1 MAPAENALGWG
12 ISRCGGPN
20 GSGSGRPERQ
30 RSFQEEVHLFDRNG
44 IWPCA
49 HGTVLADRQE
59 LNAEQQQKDVYETH
73 RHRVFSVSY
82 YMTANEVEA
91 EQILTDT
98 FVQVFSESGAPDGH
112 AVDRA
117 LLCELA
123 QRYPVLAETPAAVAS
138 GDQMGR
144 KQVRRTDLEEAVA
157 TLPPRE
163 RLVFLLRDVEGYAP
177 ARIAGLLRC
186 DETEIGRTLI
196 SARIRM
202 RNALASR

>member
-1 MAPAENALGWG
+1 M
-12 ISRCGGPN
+12 
-20 GSGSGRPERQ
+20 
-30 RSFQEEVHLFDRNG
+30 FDRNG

-49 HGTVLADRQE
+49 HESVLADRQE
-59 LNAEQQQKDVYETH
+59 LNAEQKQRDVYEAH

-82 YMTANEVEA
+82 YMTANEIEA
-91 EQILTDT
+91 EKILTDT
-98 FVQVFSESGAPDGH
+98 FVQAFSEAAEPDGP

-123 QRYPVLAETPAAVAS
+123 QRYPILADTPAATVS
-138 GDQMGR
+138 GDELGK

-186 DETEIGRTLI
+186 EEAEIGRALI

-202 RNALASR
+202 RNALAARTTS